1 MAQMTNP
8 LSNLSYTNKDF
19 QTIYPEMLDLVKK
32 LTYRWDP
39 SISNESDPG
48 VILLKLNAL
57 IADKNNYNIDKNILE
72 CFPASVTQDRNAR
85 QIFEQLGYNMKW
97 YISATTSVSMKY
109 IGKSIEDRTSVSIP
123 AFTMITDDEGSVVY
137 TTLTPVALP
146 TSSNIQTVDAIQGVV
161 NDYELNGSNIITAEN
176 LDSNH
181 RLYFNEK
188 NIAQNG
194 IYIFSSADSTYSS
207 ESSWKR
213 VDTLTT
219 QELGQNIFKFGVDP
233 TTDTCFIEFPADAEI
248 LIGEGIVIKYITTS
262 GIDGNIS
269 ANVLDRFYDVVK
281 DNEIELN
288 TENVRIWNP
297 SSAANGY
304 DPESISSAY
313 SNYQKTVGTFDTIVT
328 LRDYFN
334 AIVNSKYASNGVI
347 CDRTNDIQSCYK
359 VISQDKGLESKKV
372 IIEQDTASGK
382 PVLSAFDLKLYLLQY
397 SDNFTNADGYNKSFT
412 MMNGNNPENDDA
424 YYDLRIGLA
433 LLKSIQHNYAEIKPN
448 VSCLFKN
455 KYPINCKVIP
465 QYQVTQEQSNKIIDN
480 VKKALYEN
488 FNSRKVEFGSEV
500 KYEDVYNVILNAD
513 ERIKAIILEDFDYTT
528 YYVYWDAGSTSFKE
542 KLLSSDS
549 DTQTTV
555 YVKSA
560 LAGITPPLDIDRN
573 FKYILSRNYTHKY
586 DNIYS
591 LQTEVPITVS
601 SNAYTVEANEQIQ
614 FFTKSF
620 IDDIQYTTGCKYQF
634 TSQDKKID
642 ANSDYQ
648 LQGNLTLSWVDENK
662 DSHIE
667 TYAAG
672 TYIKL
677 NFTISTA
684 EAQGTLKSTETLT
697 IRKPNTQTL
706 TSTSSSHCYWIL
718 NNQVIEEGNA
728 YYQLFD
734 GKEATPSRM
743 LEAGEYFLY
752 TDKDFSYLGIFGSG
766 TVISATNVTSP
777 MQVSAT
783 VDYTNIN
790 ENGVKAFSES
800 DWYVITGSQT
810 ITAQEMRYEIASKG
824 QTVTVA
830 TEVSLDNTLKD
841 VTSPKI
847 GDDSLAGSDWQARSI
862 LLLNCSPYN
871 PQKLT
876 ETQKVIIKYL
886 SGSMQKEQ
894 TITGS
899 YIQPSAIISGAGG
912 SEINTITYDTSG
924 NPQYLSVAVYDTDD
938 STKLDNEG
946 NLKISL
952 SAAND
957 SITWNIGLPII
968 TSGYYMM
975 KVDLPFAGNDT
986 EGNEVT
992 WSISSTQSTVEPIS
1006 GKSSTQTSPL
1016 SKLSAGSYWIRVR
1029 GSSNTIEITFSLTES
1044 AAEDLT
1050 ILLSPAYVFSV
1061 YPDYIDKLTSIDSL
1075 GKGYYDWSYDVP
1087 EEVKINNPMLPKS
1100 FFESSHIFNKATIAQ
1115 IDTSNMNI
1123 SVINSTR

>member
-72 CFPASVTQDRNAR
+72 CFPVSVTQDRNAR

-97 YISATTSVSMKY
+97 YISATTSISMKY
-109 IGKSIEDRTSVSIP
+109 IGKSIENRTSVSIP

-146 TSSNIQTVDAIQGVV
+146 ISSSIQTVDIIQGIV
-161 NDYELNGSNIITAEN
+161 NDYELNGSNTITAEN

-194 IYIFSSADSTYSS
+194 IYIFSAADSTYSS

-219 QELGQNIFKFGVDP
+219 QQLGQKLFKFGIDP
-233 TTDTCFIEFPADAEI
+233 TTDTCFIELPADAEI
-248 LIGEGIVIKYITTS
+248 LIGEGIVIKYITTN

-281 DNEIELN
+281 DENIELN
-288 TENVRIWNP
+288 TDNVRIWNP

-334 AIVNSKYASNGVI
+334 AIVNGRYASNGIV

-372 IIEQDTASGK
+372 IIDQEAGK

-424 YYDLRIGLA
+424 YYDLRIGLS
-433 LLKSIQHNYAEIKPN
+433 LLKSIQHNYAEIKPT
-448 VSCLFKN
+448 VPCVFKN

-465 QYQVTQEQSNKIIDN
+465 QYQVTQEQSTKIIDN

-488 FNSRKVEFGSEV
+488 FNSRKVDFGYEV

-528 YYVYWDAGSTSFKE
+528 YYVYWDAGSFKE
-542 KLLSSDS
+542 KLLSSDL
-549 DTQTTV
+549 DTQNKI
-555 YVKSA
+555 YAKSA

-573 FKYILSRNYTHKY
+573 FRYILSRKY
-586 DNIYS
+586 SAKYNNIYS
-591 LQTEVPITVS
+591 LQTEVPIKISANTS
-601 SNAYTVEANEQIQ
+601 YTVKANEQIQ
-614 FFTKSF
+614 FFAQSF
-620 IDDIQYTTGCKYQF
+620 VDDIQYTTGCKYQF
-634 TSQDKKID
+634 ADSDKNIPE
-642 ANSDYQ
+642 NSDYK
-648 LQGNLTLSWVDENK
+648 LNGELKLSWVDENK
-662 DSHIE
+662 NSHIA
-667 TYAAG
+667 TYPAS

-677 NFTISTA
+677 NFKLKPDKV
-684 EAQGTLKSTETLT
+684 QGTLSSTQTIT
-697 IRKPNTQTL
+697 IRKPNTQQL
-706 TSTSSSHCYWIL
+706 NATSSPYCYWIL
-718 NNQVIEEGNA
+718 NNQVIEGGNA

-734 GKEATPSRM
+734 GTEATPSRM

-766 TVISATNVTSP
+766 TVISATDVTSP
-777 MQVSAT
+777 MKVSAT

-790 ENGVKAFSES
+790 ENGVKAFNES
-800 DWYVITGSQT
+800 DWYLLTSQT
-810 ITAQEMRYEIASKG
+810 ITAQEMRYEIASEG
-824 QTVTVA
+824 QTVTVDDTA
-830 TEVSLDNTLKD
+830 EVELNNTLKN
-841 VTSPKI
+841 VTNPSI
-847 GDDSLAGSDWQARSI
+847 GGNQLEGISSGWQARSV
-862 LLLNCSPYN
+862 LLLNCSPYT
-871 PQKLT
+871 PQQLT
-876 ETQKVIIKYL
+876 GGQKVTFNYL
-886 SGSMQKEQ
+886 DGVTQRSA
-894 TITGS
+894 TIQGR

-912 SEINTITYDTSG
+912 GEINTILYDASG
-924 NPQYLSVAVYDTDD
+924 NPQYLSVAIYDTD
-938 STKLDNEG
+938 STTNLDNDS

-952 SAAND
+952 N
-957 SITWNIGLPII
+957 NGLKSVNQELNLPD
-968 TSGYYMM
+968 TDEHHYYMM
-975 KVDLPFAGNDT
+975 KVELPFAGDN
-986 EGNEVT
+986 VT
-992 WSISSTQSTVEPIS
+992 WSITAAEGTAGTVESIS
-1006 GKSSTQTSPL
+1006 GSSL
-1016 SKLSAGSYWIRVR
+1016 SNLSAGFYWLRVR
-1029 GSSNTIEITFSLTES
+1029 GSSNTVTLTFNLPSTAS
-1044 AAEDLT
+1044 AAENLT

-1061 YPDYIDKLTSIDSL
+1061 NPDYTSNLALINSL

-1100 FFESSHIFNKATIAQ
+1100 FFDSSHIFNKATIAQ